1 MFIRIPLIFIIYS
14 MKENFAARR
23 SSLAEKVL
31 DDSAIIVGSAPVKSR
46 ISDTD
51 YAYRQDSNFYYLS
64 GYEEPE
70 SLLLLRP
77 GHNTEKF
84 VIFCRD
90 RDPLREQW
98 DGFRSGQDGAVSN
111 YGADAAYS
119 INAVDELLPGMLDG
133 IKNIYFSMSAPCG
146 VDLKIKECLELIRSN
161 TRAGSEPPQN
171 LLSLDSIIHEMRL
184 LKEDIEIEIMKKAA
198 SITTEAH
205 IRAMQAVKPGM
216 YEYQLEAEYLYAF
229 NKNGARSPAY
239 NSIVG
244 GGNNSCILHYVE
256 NNSELIDGD
265 LVLVDAGCE
274 YRYYA
279 SDVTRTFPVNGKFSP
294 EQKEIY
300 SIVLE
305 AHQQSM
311 DQAVPGNK
319 WNLMHE
325 KSIEVI
331 VEGLL
336 SLKLLKGSKEEVID
350 KGLYSKFYMH
360 RIGHWLGMDVHD
372 VGSYKQDGDWRALEK
387 GMVMTVEPGIYILN
401 SLEDVDDKWK
411 GIGVRIEDDILI
423 TDTGFEVLT
432 PNVPRT
438 IDEVEQAVKG

>member
-1 MFIRIPLIFIIYS
+1 
-14 MKENFAARR
+14 MKNNFSERR
-23 SSLAEKVL
+23 LQLSNKVL
-31 DDSAIIVGSAPVKSR
+31 DDSAIIVASALVKSR

-64 GYEEPE
+64 GYEEPD
-70 SLLLLRP
+70 SLILIRP
-77 GHNTEKF
+77 NHEKEKF
-84 VIFCRD
+84 IIFCRD

-98 DGFRSGQDGAVSN
+98 DGFRTGQDGAIQE
-111 YGADAAYS
+111 YQADNAYS
-119 INAVDELLPGMLDG
+119 INSIDQMMPELLAGV
-133 IKNIYFSMSAPCG
+133 KNIYFSMSAPCG
-146 VDLKIKECLELIRSN
+146 VDLKISQWVEDIRKN
-161 TRAGSEPPQN
+161 TRAGAEPPHN
-171 LLSLDSIIHEMRL
+171 LLSLDSILHEMRL
-184 LKEDIEIEIMKKAA
+184 IKEDHEMDLMKQAA
-198 SITTEAH
+198 DITTEAH
-205 IRAMQAVKPGM
+205 IRAMQAVTPGM

-256 NNSELIDGD
+256 NNAELKDGD

-274 YRYYA
+274 YKYYA

-305 AHQQSM
+305 AHKQSM
-311 DQAVPGNK
+311 EQAKPGNK

-325 KSIEVI
+325 KSVEVI

-336 SLKLLKGSKEEVID
+336 DLGLLKGTKDQVIENGD
-350 KGLYSKFYMH
+350 YSKFYMH

-372 VGSYKQDGDWRALEK
+372 VGGYKQDGDWRDLEK
-387 GMVMTVEPGIYILN
+387 GMVMTIEPGIYILD

-411 GIGVRIEDDILI
+411 GIGVRIEDDIVV
-423 TDTGFEVLT
+423 TESGFEVLT

-438 IDEVEQAVKG
+438 IEEVEHTVQG

>member
-1 MFIRIPLIFIIYS
+1 MIRP
-14 MKENFAARR
+14 N
-23 SSLAEKVL
+23 
-31 DDSAIIVGSAPVKSR
+31 
-46 ISDTD
+46 SDK
-51 YAYRQDSNFYYLS
+51 
-64 GYEEPE
+64 
-70 SLLLLRP
+70 
-77 GHNTEKF
+77 EKF
-84 VIFCRD
+84 IIFCRD

-98 DGFRSGQDGAVSN
+98 DGFRTGQEGAVQQ
-111 YGADAAYS
+111 YGADNAYS
-119 INAVDELLPGMLDG
+119 INSLDQMMPDLLAGV
-133 IKNIYFSMSAPCG
+133 KNIYFSMSAPCG
-146 VDLKIKECLELIRSN
+146 VDIKISHWMEDIRKN
-161 TRAGSEPPQN
+161 TRAGAEPPNN
-171 LLSLDSIIHEMRL
+171 LLSLDSILHEMRL
-184 LKEDIEIEIMKKAA
+184 IKEDHEMNLMKKAA
-198 SITTEAH
+198 DITTEAH
-205 IRAMQAVKPGM
+205 IRAMQAVTPGM

-256 NNSELIDGD
+256 NNDELKDGD

-274 YRYYA
+274 YQYYA

-305 AHQQSM
+305 AHRQSM
-311 DQAVPGNK
+311 EQAKPGNK

-325 KSIEVI
+325 KSVEVI

-336 SLKLLKGSKEEVID
+336 ELGLLKGTKEQVIE
-350 KGLYSKFYMH
+350 KGDYSKFYMH

-372 VGSYKQDGDWRALEK
+372 VGGYKQDGDWRELEK
-387 GMVMTVEPGIYILN
+387 GMVMTVEPGIYILD

-411 GIGVRIEDDILI
+411 GIGVRIEDDIVI
-423 TDTGFEVLT
+423 TDSGFEVLT

-438 IDEVEQAVKG
+438 IEEVEHTVQGLSLIHI

>member
-1 MFIRIPLIFIIYS
+1 
-14 MKENFAARR
+14 MKNNFSERR
-23 SSLAEKVL
+23 LKLSDKVL
-31 DDSAIIVGSAPVKSR
+31 EDSAIIVASALVKAR

-64 GYEEPE
+64 GYEEPD
-70 SLLLLRP
+70 SLLLIRP
-77 GHNTEKF
+77 SSDKEKF
-84 VIFCRD
+84 IIFCRD

-98 DGFRSGQDGAVSN
+98 DGFRTGQEGAVQQ
-111 YGADAAYS
+111 YGADNAYS
-119 INAVDELLPGMLDG
+119 INSLDQMMPDLLAGV
-133 IKNIYFSMSAPCG
+133 KNIYFSMSAPCG
-146 VDLKIKECLELIRSN
+146 VDTKISQWMEDIRKN
-161 TRAGSEPPQN
+161 TRAGAEPPNN
-171 LLSLDSIIHEMRL
+171 LLSLDSILHEMRL
-184 LKEDIEIEIMKKAA
+184 IKEDHEMNLMKKAA
-198 SITTEAH
+198 DITTEAH
-205 IRAMQAVKPGM
+205 IRAMQAVTPGM

-256 NNSELIDGD
+256 NNDELKDGD

-274 YRYYA
+274 YQYYA

-305 AHQQSM
+305 AHRQSM
-311 DQAVPGNK
+311 EQAKPGNK

-325 KSIEVI
+325 KSVEVI

-336 SLKLLKGSKEEVID
+336 DLGLLKGTKEQVIE
-350 KGLYSKFYMH
+350 KGDYSKFYMH

-372 VGSYKQDGDWRALEK
+372 VGGYKQDGDWRELEK
-387 GMVMTVEPGIYILN
+387 GMVMTVEPGIYILD

-411 GIGVRIEDDILI
+411 GIGVRIEDDIVI
-423 TDTGFEVLT
+423 TDSGFEVLT

-438 IDEVEQAVKG
+438 IEEVEHTVQG